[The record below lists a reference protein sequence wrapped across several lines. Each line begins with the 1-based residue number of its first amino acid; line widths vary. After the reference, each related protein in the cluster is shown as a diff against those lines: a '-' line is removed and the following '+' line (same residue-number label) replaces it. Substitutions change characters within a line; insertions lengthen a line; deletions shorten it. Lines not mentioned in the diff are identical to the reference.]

1 MELPQAS
8 TLPPDLAAP
17 VYISFLPLSVWVS
30 PSCLCEHLSPAFDL
44 TLVFVP
50 ESHPVK
56 PVSSSSNGMNHASV
70 SVSHF
75 SFSTRP
81 PLNFCYLSP
90 PLPHTIITVLG
101 VCPVCCSVLW
111 SQWGLNW
118 ELHGVFIPYFS
129 ARVCHTS
136 APCVFIAFW
145 HWCFSPQPFNRA
157 VMVAVATALRKPSV
171 PTITDMPP
179 AAASWAVHFCCVR
192 FAGASSTPPAFL

>member
-30 PSCLCEHLSPAFDL
+30 PSCLCEHLSPTFDL

-50 ESHPVK
+50 KSHPAK
-56 PVSSSSNGMNHASV
+56 PVTSSSNGMNHASA

-81 PLNFCYLSP
+81 CLNFCSLFHHRCLTPLSP
-90 PLPHTIITVLG
+90 
-101 VCPVCCSVLW
+101 CSVCVRCVALCCG
-111 SQWGLNW
+111 QWGLKW
-118 ELHGVFIPYFS
+118 ELHGVFILYFP
-129 ARVCHTS
+129 ACVCHTS

-145 HWCFSPQPFNRA
+145 H
-157 VMVAVATALRKPSV
+157 
-171 PTITDMPP
+171 
-179 AAASWAVHFCCVR
+179 
-192 FAGASSTPPAFL
+192 

>member
-17 VYISFLPLSVWVS
+17 VYTSFLPLSVWVS
-30 PSCLCEHLSPAFDL
+30 PSCLCEHLSPTFDL

-50 ESHPVK
+50 KSHPVK
-56 PVSSSSNGMNHASV
+56 PVTSSSNGMNHASA

-81 PLNFCYLSP
+81 RLNFCSLSP

-111 SQWGLNW
+111 SVGPKV
-118 ELHGVFIPYFS
+118 GT
-129 ARVCHTS
+129 A
-136 APCVFIAFW
+136 
-145 HWCFSPQPFNRA
+145 WCFYSLFSCMCVSHLCA
-157 VMVAVATALRKPSV
+157 VCLHRILAL
-171 PTITDMPP
+171 ML
-179 AAASWAVHFCCVR
+179 F
-192 FAGASSTPPAFL
+192 STTV